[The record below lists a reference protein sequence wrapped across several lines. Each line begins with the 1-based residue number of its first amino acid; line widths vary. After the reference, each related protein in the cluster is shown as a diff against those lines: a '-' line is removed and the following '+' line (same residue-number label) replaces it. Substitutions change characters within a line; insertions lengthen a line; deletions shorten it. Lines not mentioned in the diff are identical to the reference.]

1 MDSLSKR
8 KIYIL
13 ILTIIFYNVIILI
26 FSLSSQVIEYC
37 ILAYTLGL
45 RHALDADHIAAIDNA
60 TRKLVNEK
68 KLPIFTGTFF
78 ALGHSTIVLL
88 LTIIVSLSTRE
99 IINVVPQLADIGSII
114 GTFIS
119 ATILYIIGITNLFI
133 FIDIYRKYISNKIE
147 DNIGTYGFMSRILK
161 ALFNVINKESDMYL
175 IGLLFGLG
183 FNTATEVALLGLSA
197 IISLQQNSILE
208 VLLLP
213 LSFTAGMVLVDSLDG
228 VFMTTAYSWAF
239 IDARRKAYY
248 NLTIT
253 SLSAIIALFIGSIEF
268 LQVVSQEFSLN
279 GSIWSIVNSISFE
292 NLGIIVVFLF
302 GIGWGISL
310 LIYKYKFKK

>member
-1 MDSLSKR
+1 M
-8 KIYIL
+8 
-13 ILTIIFYNVIILI
+13 
-26 FSLSSQVIEYC
+26 IEYC

-68 KLPIFTGTFF
+68 KLPIFTGAFF
-78 ALGHSTIVLL
+78 ALGHSTMVLL
-88 LTIIVSLSTRE
+88 LTIIVSLSTKE
-99 IINVVPQLADIGSII
+99 IINVIPQLADIGSII

-119 ATILYIIGITNLFI
+119 AMILYIIGITNLFI
-133 FIDIYRKYISNKIE
+133 FIDIYRKYISNKVE

-197 IISLQQNSILE
+197 IISLQQYSILE

-228 VFMTTAYSWAF
+228 IFMATAYSWAF
-239 IDARRKAYY
+239 TDARRKAYY

-268 LQVVSQEFSLN
+268 LQVVSQEFSLE